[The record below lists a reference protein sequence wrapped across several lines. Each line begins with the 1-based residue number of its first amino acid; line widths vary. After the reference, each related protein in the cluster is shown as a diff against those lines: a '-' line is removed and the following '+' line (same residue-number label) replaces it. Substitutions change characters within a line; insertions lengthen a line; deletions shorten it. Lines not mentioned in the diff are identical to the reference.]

1 MAELLERYYPVGEYL
16 IPIDISKKM
25 RVKNFG
31 ATMKAISLALVG
43 VGVSASVWRE
53 IACTNHYN

>member
-1 MAELLERYYPVGEYL
+1 MAELLERYYLVGQYL
-16 IPIDISKKM
+16 IPKNIGEKM